1 MGLTY
6 SGFIA
11 PLLVRTFPWI
21 VKLPIPALQAQGTT
35 KMIVDRLTKRII
47 EKGVVN
53 EKGRD
58 ILSLLMMANRNAK
71 EGNKLTDEQLVANVN
86 TFMCVFFS
94 FIFLHLRFGL

>member
-1 MGLTY
+1 
-6 SGFIA
+6 
-11 PLLVRTFPWI
+11 
-21 VKLPIPALQAQGTT
+21 
-35 KMIVDRLTKRII
+35 MIVDRLTKRII

-86 TFMCVFFS
+86 TFMCVFFFYFPS
-94 FIFLHLRFGL
+94 LSVWLVIRDDADLVPFASAWRVAYCVASEL